1 MNQDLTKGNV
11 TGSMLLFATPMI
23 IGNLLQQCYNIA
35 DTWVVGKYLGPDA
48 LGAVGSAYTL
58 MTFLTS
64 ILIGLCMGSGA
75 VFSYYHGSKDRRRM
89 KSSMQASF
97 VLTGIITISLNVLIY
112 LLLRPL
118 LHLLQVPDKLMEM
131 MYEYVQII
139 LLGLFFIFLYNYF
152 SYLLRA
158 IGNSMV
164 PLCFLGI
171 TACLNI
177 GLDLLFVLEFHWG
190 IKGAAAATVIAQAS
204 AGIGIAVYT
213 WVKEKSLRFD
223 RNGFVVEKGTVAEIF
238 RSSLTA
244 SLQQSVMNFGIL
256 MIQGL
261 VNSFGAGVMAAFAA
275 AVKIDSFAYMPA
287 QEFGNAF
294 SLFVSQNYGAGNPD
308 RIKRGT
314 RSAMKVSMLFCLLI
328 SLLVFGLA
336 EYLMQIFVDS
346 AEIGI
351 IATGVEYLRIEGA
364 FYCGIGILF
373 LLYGYFR
380 GMNRPGVSLILTI
393 ISLGTRVFLAYILSP
408 VECIGVRGIWWAIPI
423 GWLLAD
429 GIGIACMVS
438 KGLRWNCKS

>member
-1 MNQDLTKGNV
+1 MNRDMTKGNV
-11 TGSMLLFATPMI
+11 TGSMLLFAGPMI
-23 IGNLLQQCYNIA
+23 VGNLLQQCYNIA
-35 DTWVVGKYLGPDA
+35 DTWVVGKYLGTDA

-75 VFSYYHGSKDRRRM
+75 VFSFYYGRQDRKRM
-89 KSSMQASF
+89 KCSMQASF
-97 VLTGIITISLNVLIY
+97 VLIGIITISLNVLIY
-112 LLLRPL
+112 LLLRPIL
-118 LHLLQVPDKLMEM
+118 CLLQVPAKLMEM

-158 IGNSMV
+158 VGNSMV
-164 PLCFLGI
+164 PLCFLGV

-177 GLDLLFVLEFHWG
+177 ILDLLFVLGFQWG
-190 IKGAAAATVIAQAS
+190 IGGAAAATVISQAA
-204 AGIGIAVYT
+204 AGIGIAAYT
-213 WVKEKSLRFD
+213 WIKEKSLRFD
-223 RNGFVVEKGTVAEIF
+223 RNGFLFETGTVAEIL
-238 RSSLTA
+238 RSSIAA

-294 SLFVSQNYGAGNPD
+294 SLFVSQNYGAGNLD
-308 RIKRGT
+308 RIRQGT
-314 RSAMKVSMLFCLLI
+314 QSAMKLSLLFCLLI

-336 EYLMQIFVDS
+336 GYLMQIFVDPS
-346 AEIGI
+346 EIEI
-351 IATGVEYLRIEGA
+351 IAIGVEYLRIEGA

-380 GMNRPGVSLILTI
+380 GINRPGFSLMLTI
-393 ISLGTRVFLAYILSP
+393 ISLGTRVLFAYLLSP
-408 VECIGVRGIWWAIPI
+408 VEWIGVQGIWWAIPA

-429 GIGIACMVS
+429 GIGIACMRS
-438 KGLRWNCKS
+438 KGLCLNHE